1 MNSAMEKSEHNVV
14 AGSNGRRFTEMNEA
28 GLLAVA
34 KCGETAA
41 FELLYRAYAKRILHT
56 VRRIT
61 RNREDAED
69 AVQEAFLSAFLHIQ
83 TFDGRSAFST
93 WLTRIGINSAL
104 MMLRKK
110 RNSREITPAK
120 DSQGESPWEATDST
134 PDPEQQY
141 AEQERWGLVRGV
153 IAGLRPSIRRA
164 LEMHML
170 QGRSVEE
177 MASEIGISVCAAKGR
192 LFHARKALRKSKV
205 LRKIGDRHRRRQFSN
220 LQHQLEPEK
229 RGRQD
234 EIEIY
239 TVETEPRVRPWDL
252 GRRFVL

>member
-1 MNSAMEKSEHNVV
+1 MNSPMEKSEHNVV
-14 AGSNGRRFTEMNEA
+14 AGSNGRRFTETNEA

-110 RNSREITPAK
+110 RNSREITAAK
-120 DSQGESPWEATDST
+120 DSQGESPWEATDSR

-164 LEMHML
+164 LEMHTL
-170 QGRSVEE
+170 QSRSVEE